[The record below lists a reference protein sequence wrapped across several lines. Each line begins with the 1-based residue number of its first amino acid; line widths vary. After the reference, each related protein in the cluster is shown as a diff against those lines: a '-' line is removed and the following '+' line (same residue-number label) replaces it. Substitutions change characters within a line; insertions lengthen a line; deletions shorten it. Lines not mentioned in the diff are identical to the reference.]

1 VTQRPIDPVA
11 SSPHEFA
18 FTGDIAMTDTTRDIQ
33 TSTESHVQQPQASQA
48 ANARRTPQD
57 DRAMVP
63 RVDVLEDESGIT
75 LLADLPGVPREQL
88 ELKVEGETLL
98 IEGTVAAPTP
108 EQLEPLYAEVRL
120 PRYRRAFTLSRE
132 LDANAIQAQLRDG
145 VLQLRIPKQ
154 AHAQPRRIE
163 VQLG

>member
-1 VTQRPIDPVA
+1 MSD
-11 SSPHEFA
+11 
-18 FTGDIAMTDTTRDIQ
+18 TRDIQ
-33 TSTESHVQQPQASQA
+33 TQSRNESNVQQQPQQQS
-48 ANARRTPQD
+48 ARRVAAPD

-98 IEGTVAAPTP
+98 IEGTVTAPMP
-108 EQLEPLYAEVRL
+108 EQLEALYAEVRL

-132 LDANAIQAQLRDG
+132 LDASAIQAQLRDG
-145 VLQLRIPKQ
+145 VLNLRIPKQ
-154 AHAQPRRIE
+154 AHAQPRRID
-163 VQLG
+163 VQVG